1 MSEQI
6 VIGILITALYFVIGM
21 IIGKLSELDDDKL
34 IWFAII
40 WPIPVAVLLLFG
52 VFAIFIITY
61 DLIKTLYMTIVK
73 GEKLWNT

>member
-21 IIGKLSELDDDKL
+21 IIGKLSKLDDDKL

-52 VFAIFIITY
+52 VFAIFMVTY
-61 DLIKTLYMTIVK
+61 DLIKTLYTAIMK
-73 GEKLWNT
+73 GEK

>member
-6 VIGILITALYFVIGM
+6 VIGILITALYFAIGM

-40 WPIPVAVLLLFG
+40 WPIPVVVLLLFG
-52 VFAIFIITY
+52 IFAIFMITY
-61 DLIKTLYMTIVK
+61 DIIKTFYKTIIK
-73 GEKLWNT
+73 GEK

>member
-40 WPIPVAVLLLFG
+40 WPIPVVVLLLFG
-52 VFAIFIITY
+52 VFAILMITY
-61 DLIKTLYMTIVK
+61 DLIKTLYMTIMK
-73 GEKLWNT
+73 GK

>member
-6 VIGILITALYFVIGM
+6 VIGILITALYFAIGM

-40 WPIPVAVLLLFG
+40 WPIPVAALLLLG
-52 VFAIFIITY
+52 VFAIFMITY
-61 DLIKTLYMTIVK
+61 DLIKTLYMTIMK
-73 GEKLWNT
+73 GEK

>member
-6 VIGILITALYFVIGM
+6 VIGILITALYFAIGM

-40 WPIPVAVLLLFG
+40 WPIPVVVLLLFG
-52 VFAIFIITY
+52 IFAIFMITY
-61 DLIKTLYMTIVK
+61 DIIKTLYETIMK
-73 GEKLWNT
+73 GK

>member
-6 VIGILITALYFVIGM
+6 VIGILITALYFAIGM

-40 WPIPVAVLLLFG
+40 WPIPVVVLLLFG

-61 DLIKTLYMTIVK
+61 DLIKTLYMTIMK
-73 GEKLWNT
+73 GEK

>member
-40 WPIPVAVLLLFG
+40 WPIPVVVLLLFG

-61 DLIKTLYMTIVK
+61 DLIKTLYVTIVK
-73 GEKLWNT
+73 GEK

>member
-1 MSEQI
+1 MNEQI
-6 VIGILITALYFVIGM
+6 VIGILITALYFSIGM
-21 IIGKLSELDDDKL
+21 VIGKLSEIDDDKL

-61 DLIKTLYMTIVK
+61 DLIKTLYMTIMK
-73 GEKLWNT
+73 GK

>member
-6 VIGILITALYFVIGM
+6 VIGILITALYFAIGM

-40 WPIPVAVLLLFG
+40 WPIPVVVLLLFG
-52 VFAIFIITY
+52 VFAIFMITY
-61 DLIKTLYMTIVK
+61 DIIKTLYKTIMK
-73 GEKLWNT
+73 GK

>member
-6 VIGILITALYFVIGM
+6 VIGILITALYFAIGM

-40 WPIPVAVLLLFG
+40 WPIPVVILLMFG
-52 VFAIFIITY
+52 VYAIFMITY
-61 DLIKTLYMTIVK
+61 DLIKTLYMTIMK
-73 GEKLWNT
+73 GEK

>member
-6 VIGILITALYFVIGM
+6 VTGILITTLYFVIGM

-52 VFAIFIITY
+52 VFAIFMITY
-61 DLIKTLYMTIVK
+61 DLIKTLYTAIMK
-73 GEKLWNT
+73 GEK

>member
-1 MSEQI
+1 MREQI
-6 VIGILITALYFVIGM
+6 VIGILITALYFAIGM

-52 VFAIFIITY
+52 IFAIFMIIY
-61 DLIKTLYMTIVK
+61 DLIKTFYKTIMK
-73 GEKLWNT
+73 GEK

>member
-6 VIGILITALYFVIGM
+6 VIGILITALYFAIGM

-40 WPIPVAVLLLFG
+40 WPIPVVVLLLFG
-52 VFAIFIITY
+52 IFAIFMITY
-61 DLIKTLYMTIVK
+61 DIIKTLYKTIIK
-73 GEKLWNT
+73 GEK

>member
-1 MSEQI
+1 MSELI
-6 VIGILITALYFVIGM
+6 VTGILITVLYFAIGM
-21 IIGKLSELDDDKL
+21 VIGKLSELDDDKL

-61 DLIKTLYMTIVK
+61 DLIKTLYMTIMK
-73 GEKLWNT
+73 GEK